1 MTRMAGMLVMLL
13 VGARPTLA
21 QGVVVA
27 PHAVFMD
34 HRARSGSV
42 LLYNPNTE
50 PAEVTISLFYGYP
63 VTDSTGGIVLRTV
76 EAPDSTEPS
85 AAAWLQAFPRRLTV
99 APLERQTIRL
109 LARPPAGLK
118 DGEYWARLVIAAK
131 GGRIPVTGV
140 TDTAIQIGLTLEV
153 RTIIG
158 VNYRKGPVQ
167 TGVRLSGVRAVPAG
181 DTVHVWTHLERV
193 GNAAFIGTIS
203 GVLVDSTGAQRGEF
217 SSPLGVYRTLDP
229 RFAIPVNP
237 LPRGRYRLRVA
248 VASQREDLA
257 PEVLL
262 QAPTVRDSIEV
273 RVP

>member
-1 MTRMAGMLVMLL
+1 MTRPAWGLVVLAAAGPL
-13 VGARPTLA
+13 AA

-50 PAEVTISLFYGYP
+50 PAEVTISVMFGYP
-63 VTDSTGGIVLRTV
+63 VTDSAGSIVLH
-76 EAPDSTEPS
+76 APESPGAGEPS
-85 AAAWLQAFPRRLTV
+85 AAGWLQAFPRRLTI

-109 LARPPAGLK
+109 LATPPPGLA

-131 GGRIPVTGV
+131 GGRIPVSGV
-140 TDTAIQIGLTLEV
+140 ADTSIQIGLLLEV

-158 VNYRKGPVQ
+158 INYRKGVVH
-167 TGVRLSGVRAVPAG
+167 TGVRLSGLRAEPAG
-181 DTVHVWTHLERV
+181 DTLQVWTRLERD
-193 GNAAFIGTIS
+193 GNAAFIGTVH
-203 GVLVDSTGAQRGEF
+203 GVLVDSVGTQRGEF
-217 SSPLGVYRTLDP
+217 RLPLGVYRTLEP
-229 RFAIPVNP
+229 RFAMPVGV
-237 LPRGRYRLRVA
+237 LPSGRYRLRIE
-248 VASQREDLA
+248 VASHRADLA

-262 QAPTVRDSIEV
+262 QVPAVRDSIEV

>member
-1 MTRMAGMLVMLL
+1 VNRLQLCGLFVLVL
-13 VGARPTLA
+13 ARPVA
-21 QGVVVA
+21 GQGVVVA

-34 HRARSGSV
+34 HRSRSGSV

-50 PAEVTISLFYGYP
+50 PAEVTISLLYGYP
-63 VTDSTGGIVLRTV
+63 VTDSTGAIVLRTV

-85 AAAWLQAFPRRLTV
+85 ALAWLQAFPRRLTV

-109 LARPPAGLK
+109 LARPPAGLA

-167 TGVRLSGVRAVPAG
+167 TAVTLSGIRAVPAG
-181 DTVHVWTHLERV
+181 DTMEVWTHLERR
-193 GNAAFIGTIS
+193 GNAAFIGTIR
-203 GVLVDSTGAQRGEF
+203 GVLVDSLGATRGEF
-217 SSPLGVYRTLDP
+217 ASPLGVYRTLDP
-229 RFAIPVNP
+229 RFAMAVSP
-237 LPRGRYRLRVA
+237 LAPGRYRLRVELT
-248 VASQREDLA
+248 SQREDLA
-257 PEVLL
+257 PELL
-262 QAPTVRDSIEV
+262 LPSPTVRDSIEV

>member
-1 MTRMAGMLVMLL
+1 MKRALLLGLLAAGPL
-13 VGARPTLA
+13 AA

-34 HRARSGSV
+34 HRTRSGQV

-50 PAEVTISLFYGYP
+50 PAEVTISLIYGYP
-63 VTDSTGGIVLRTV
+63 VTDSLGGIVLRTI
-76 EAPDSTEPS
+76 EAPDSTEP
-85 AAAWLQAFPRRLTV
+85 AATAWLQAFPRRLTV

-109 LARPPAGLK
+109 LARPPAALK

-131 GGRIPVTGV
+131 GGRVPVTGV
-140 TDTAIQIGLTLEV
+140 ADTSIQIGLTLEV

-167 TGVRLSGVRAVPAG
+167 TGVRMSRTRAEPAG
-181 DTVHVWTHLERV
+181 DTVRVWTHLERT
-193 GNAAFIGTIS
+193 GNAAYIGTIS
-203 GVLVDSTGAQRGEF
+203 GVLVDSTGRARGEF

-229 RFAIPVNP
+229 RFAIPVAP

-248 VASQREDLA
+248 VESQRADLA
-257 PEVLL
+257 PELLL
-262 QAPTVRDSIEV
+262 QVPTVRDSVDI
-273 RVP
+273 RIP